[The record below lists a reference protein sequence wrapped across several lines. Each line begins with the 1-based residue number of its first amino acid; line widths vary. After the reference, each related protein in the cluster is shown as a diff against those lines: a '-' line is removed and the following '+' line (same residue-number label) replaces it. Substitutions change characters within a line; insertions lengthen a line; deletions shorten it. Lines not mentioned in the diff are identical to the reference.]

1 MNKKVVVIS
10 SSLRLGSNSEVL
22 AQAFVQGA
30 QAAGNIVEEI
40 SLKEK
45 DLRFCTGCLAC
56 QSTARCWMQDDSAAI
71 NAKLKEAEVVVFA
84 TPVYFYAMSGQ
95 LKTLLDRTNPLFT
108 QSCAFR
114 DVYLLMS
121 AAEEDPQLLQPAI
134 HELEGWISC
143 FEQAQLAG
151 VVAGGGLSE
160 PSAVSPDTKAY
171 QEAYQ
176 MGLHC

>member
-95 LKTLLDRTNPLFT
+95 LKTLLDRANSLYGSDYKFK
-108 QSCAFR
+108 
-114 DVYLLMS
+114 DIYLLATAAENERS
-121 AAEEDPQLLQPAI
+121 AAEGTIKGIQ
-134 HELEGWISC
+134 GWVDC
-143 FEQAQLAG
+143 FERAELKG
-151 VVAGGGLSE
+151 IVFGGGIDDAGA
-160 PSAVSPDTKAY
+160 AVNHQDVMKAAF
-171 QEAYQ
+171 EL
-176 MGLHC
+176 GKNI

>member
-1 MNKKVVVIS
+1 
-10 SSLRLGSNSEVL
+10 
-22 AQAFVQGA
+22 
-30 QAAGNIVEEI
+30 
-40 SLKEK
+40 
-45 DLRFCTGCLAC
+45 
-56 QSTARCWMQDDSAAI
+56 MQDDSAAI

-121 AAEEDPQLLQPAI
+121 AAEEDPQLLQPVI